1 MPRMLL
7 PQFLTHHGAQVSR
20 AAARALRHVSFY
32 GGLGGT
38 LRSLIASQSDYVID
52 ALCMRLRH
60 LEVSASRAQRGKHY
74 LTCTLQAHPSAAR
87 MFAAVLQRADGAH
100 TLLPFLLEPLRYT
113 VLALSGAHVQRLD
126 ALKCRARELTMQ
138 RCAQ

>member
-1 MPRMLL
+1 MLNADML
-7 PQFLTHHGAQVSR
+7 HQSLTHRGAQVSE

-60 LEVSASRAQRGKHY
+60 LEVS
-74 LTCTLQAHPSAAR
+74 LVAH
-87 MFAAVLQRADGAH
+87 AV
-100 TLLPFLLEPLRYT
+100 
-113 VLALSGAHVQRLD
+113 
-126 ALKCRARELTMQ
+126 KCKL
-138 RCAQ
+138 